1 MFDVV
6 LIGKRYAHLYN
17 KNVTIISFDQLVL
30 IYMHHRIYMHQS
42 ALYISLFFF
51 CFVFFGTHIMIVY
64 QRQEYRTLLN
74 YYIMK

>member
-1 MFDVV
+1 MQQNPLIYLQMFDVV

-51 CFVFFGTHIMIVY
+51 VLFFFLAL
-64 QRQEYRTLLN
+64 TL
-74 YYIMK
+74 